1 MPSLFS
7 APAAGDCALIEEP
20 LAPLRPF
27 PGRQRLSLEGEFK
40 RFAGLDDDRGQA
52 RPPFPRYRI
61 VAGG

>member
-20 LAPLRPF
+20 LAESGLF
-27 PGRQRLSLEGEFK
+27 ALFLVSLEGEFK